1 MSLQMLAVCETWTC
15 GSFQCHWAACNN
27 QTCKIS
33 ATKTKSIFYSP
44 RSVAEVHIEVLWDI
58 VTNFAMTSGL
68 CHELSDFCK
77 GIIKLC
83 GISLEKQEMKRDKLI
98 KKNKKQTLNKE
109 LKVFIFRL
117 HYKVILL

>member
-68 CHELSDFCK
+68 CHELSNFCK

-98 KKNKKQTLNKE
+98 KKKTKTNFEQRIKS
-109 LKVFIFRL
+109 I
-117 HYKVILL
+117 YI

>member
-1 MSLQMLAVCETWTC
+1 MKPGHVVLFNVTGLRATTRLVKSLQ
-15 GSFQCHWAACNN
+15 QR
-27 QTCKIS
+27 Q
-33 ATKTKSIFYSP
+33 KSIFYSP

-68 CHELSDFCK
+68 GHELSDFCK

-98 KKNKKQTLNKE
+98 KKNKNK
-109 LKVFIFRL
+109 L
-117 HYKVILL
+117 